1 MLKVCSSALVLSG
14 VPRFVAYVTEIA
26 KDCGVEVETNES
38 WNERYRLNNDII
50 ICGSKYLSDI
60 NIQYYERVRLVLKT
74 TETVNTFVQMG
85 ITHFIFDYNNVRE
98 LAYSFYIDD
107 QELLSDSSNVSEVIM
122 PIENKHFVMG
132 KYNFNFDTDVYKYA
146 GIGIYL
152 YPMEKVYLAKWL
164 LLGEKDNSKRIT
176 LFRLRKRFGKAFLE
190 DIDRKGKWKGKENV

>member
-14 VPRFVAYVTEIA
+14 VPRFVSYVTEIA

-60 NIQYYERVRLVLKT
+60 NTQYYDRVRLVLKT

>member
-60 NIQYYERVRLVLKT
+60 NTQYYERVRLVLKT